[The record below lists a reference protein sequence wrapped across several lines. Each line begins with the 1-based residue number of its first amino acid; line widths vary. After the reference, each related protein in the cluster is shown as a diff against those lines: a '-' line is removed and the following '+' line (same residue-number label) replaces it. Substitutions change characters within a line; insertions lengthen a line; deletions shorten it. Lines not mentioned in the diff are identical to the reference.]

1 MKFSERMGII
11 PQKGLQ
17 INSIDSVLRNR
28 MFNEFFSYIG
38 FDEGAALYALDR
50 IGQIT
55 FDNEIQN
62 RDALKKAFL
71 SETPWCI
78 PYDIYEFGIEG
89 IIKYSGEELSS
100 LQEHF
105 ECLNEILKQEQSA
118 YRMVDGKFIRISNET
133 ELIEIKN
140 ALHSTFDSVD
150 THIQKA
156 LALYSDRKQP
166 DYENSI
172 KESISAVEAM
182 CCIITGLTGGQA
194 TLGAALKKLEDN
206 GVEIHGAMRSAFSQ
220 LYGYT
225 SDQNGIRH
233 GGIDFT
239 NAPEEDARY
248 MLVTCSA
255 FVNYLKD
262 KYAKAQSGGT
272 T

>member
-1 MKFSERMGII
+1 MRFSERIGIV
-11 PQKGLQ
+11 PSKQ
-17 INSIDSVLRNR
+17 IQIESMDATLKNRLRNYIDR
-28 MFNEFFSYIG
+28 PILQDGELRKYIVDKLGIQTMGFQGDYSNIQRKFNNIAEWYYPYEVLEYYIEYNKSSAYITPFSLKEMY
-38 FDEGAALYALDR
+38 DE
-50 IGQIT
+50 INQI
-55 FDNEIQN
+55 
-62 RDALKKAFL
+62 L
-71 SETPWCI
+71 SE
-78 PYDIYEFGIEG
+78 EKAG
-89 IIKYSGEELSS
+89 
-100 LQEHF
+100 
-105 ECLNEILKQEQSA
+105 
-118 YRMVDGKFIRISNET
+118 YRLVDGYFVPITNET
-133 ELIEIKN
+133 ELSEIQC

-156 LALYSDRKQP
+156 LALYSNRKQP

-172 KESISAVEAM
+172 KESISAVESM

>member
-1 MKFSERMGII
+1 MRFAERVGII
-11 PQKGLQ
+11 KPKNIQ
-17 INSIDSVLRNR
+17 IECMD
-28 MFNEFFSYIG
+28 
-38 FDEGAALYALDR
+38 
-50 IGQIT
+50 
-55 FDNEIQN
+55 
-62 RDALKKAFL
+62 DALKNRL
-71 SETPWCI
+71 WNYIEQ
-78 PYDIYEFGIEG
+78 DIIHDEKLRKHIIDKFGIKTGSFSTDYDRLFDLFVPDSEWYEPYEAIEYYVG
-89 IIKYSGEELSS
+89 YYKLKRKIFIDDLNYIYKSINDILIEEKSG
-100 LQEHF
+100 
-105 ECLNEILKQEQSA
+105 
-118 YRMVDGKFIRISNET
+118 YRMIDGEFVKITDEA
-133 ELIEIKN
+133 ELEEIQ
-140 ALHSTFDSVD
+140 AAVHSPFSSVD
-150 THIQKA
+150 THIKKA

-182 CCIITGLTGGQA
+182 CCIITGSTGGQG

-262 KYAKAQSGGT
+262 KYSKAQSGGT

>member
-1 MKFSERMGII
+1 M
-11 PQKGLQ
+11 
-17 INSIDSVLRNR
+17 IDG
-28 MFNEFFSYIG
+28 EFVKIT
-38 FDEGAALYALDR
+38 DEPELE
-50 IGQIT
+50 
-55 FDNEIQN
+55 EIQT
-62 RDALKKAFL
+62 A
-71 SETPWCI
+71 
-78 PYDIYEFGIEG
+78 
-89 IIKYSGEELSS
+89 
-100 LQEHF
+100 
-105 ECLNEILKQEQSA
+105 
-118 YRMVDGKFIRISNET
+118 V
-133 ELIEIKN
+133 
-140 ALHSTFDSVD
+140 HSPFDSVD

-156 LALYSDRKQP
+156 LTLYSDRKQP

-225 SDQNGIRH
+225 CDQGGIRH

-272 T
+272 K